1 MKMSFSFKLESHP
14 GTKLVKHLENVGNL
28 SNQILSSKEFENKDL
43 FSNIAY
49 LIGIAHDF
57 GKATTHFQ
65 KKLRTQEDSK
75 YSYHSFLSSFLGY
88 FITKKSL
95 ERENKQND
103 FWFIPVI
110 AWLVINKHHGNIR
123 NLKGTDGEISK
134 LQDDEEIETIFKQ
147 LKDIKENNFVEVME
161 IYKLFNQNTSVGDFF
176 DKMLNKSL
184 LMDISKSIYRD
195 ARKLV
200 REKDIQYYFYVL
212 LFYSTLLDADK
223 LDASGQRRIPERI
236 LNLSKSIVERYKEKK
251 FGKNEKKEI
260 DNIREKA
267 TQEIMSALCKLDLN
281 KNRTLSINLPTGLGK
296 TLSGFSFALGLRE
309 RVEKEKGFTPKII
322 YSLPFLS
329 IIDQNSQ
336 VISEVLETDKQ
347 SISSNLML
355 VHHYLAD
362 VKYTEEKNN
371 EIDIIKD
378 INRAL
383 LLTEGW
389 HSEIVITTFIQL
401 FHSLIT
407 NRNRAARKFHN
418 MTNSIIILDEIQAIP
433 HKYWLLINKAL
444 CYLTR
449 QFNCWIIL
457 MTATEPLI
465 FSSDEI
471 TPLIKEKNKYFTAM
485 DRVQYKF
492 DLKEKDFSKF
502 KKEVLAMIKE
512 NEAKDIMIVLNTIRS
527 CKDMYIFLKEKF
539 SKETGSNIDG
549 VIDEYGIS
557 IFPDF
562 DLINLS
568 THVLP
573 DFRQR
578 RISKIKENEN
588 LKKKRMII
596 ITTQLIEAGVDI
608 SVDIIYRDFAPL
620 DCIIQAA
627 GRCNRNNRTEKG
639 VVNVVLLKG
648 KNNQLLCSIY
658 DSTLRDITKEV
669 ILNVGK
675 NTSEKDFCMKA
686 TNDYYK
692 LVLDRGTSDNSRVLL
707 NHMHLLN
714 FSELSNFKLIEQKM
728 ETKSIFIE
736 INSEAEELRKTLEK
750 IMTENKR
757 FEKRVKLLE
766 LRKQLNL
773 FTLSVNYDKRL
784 ACTIE
789 QLEMLGEMED
799 FRVVS
804 KDQLNEWYILD
815 IGFRTPEFSSGVFI

>member
-1 MKMSFSFKLESHP
+1 M
-14 GTKLVKHLENVGNL
+14 
-28 SNQILSSKEFENKDL
+28 
-43 FSNIAY
+43 
-49 LIGIAHDF
+49 
-57 GKATTHFQ
+57 
-65 KKLRTQEDSK
+65 
-75 YSYHSFLSSFLGY
+75 
-88 FITKKSL
+88 
-95 ERENKQND
+95 
-103 FWFIPVI
+103 
-110 AWLVINKHHGNIR
+110 
-123 NLKGTDGEISK
+123 
-134 LQDDEEIETIFKQ
+134 
-147 LKDIKENNFVEVME
+147 
-161 IYKLFNQNTSVGDFF
+161 
-176 DKMLNKSL
+176 
-184 LMDISKSIYRD
+184 
-195 ARKLV
+195 
-200 REKDIQYYFYVL
+200 
-212 LFYSTLLDADK
+212 
-223 LDASGQRRIPERI
+223 
-236 LNLSKSIVERYKEKK
+236 
-251 FGKNEKKEI
+251 
-260 DNIREKA
+260 
-267 TQEIMSALCKLDLN
+267 
-281 KNRTLSINLPTGLGK
+281 
-296 TLSGFSFALGLRE
+296 GLRE

-784 ACTIE
+784 ACTKE